1 MSDFSFPKNY
11 SEITLEYLNKVLEPK
26 FNSKIISFKK
36 GEEID
41 PGFTG
46 EVCKIIPEFK
56 EKNENL
62 PKCLV
67 LKFQTEN
74 QGIRNFMTKIKGYE
88 KEIKIYEI
96 LNSIKELNTP
106 KIFHS
111 EINKEGN
118 QYILIMEDLNERGLF
133 RIDKVNPFDLKTL
146 KLIVKYFAELHSY
159 FWGKEKQEKIEW
171 IKNYN
176 FGEYMKEFTIQNFDK
191 KKSYFIS
198 NNKNKLNDFLINTI
212 KNIKITELYEKIN
225 PDSENNKNRTTLLH
239 GDTQHGNLMINSDK
253 DKMAMIDW
261 QYINI
266 GLGLKDI
273 VLFIGIAL
281 DENNIKENDIQE
293 LKDLYINCLKEK
305 GIDYDKKIFEK
316 DWKNICLISL
326 CNIISASAEENIGN
340 DEQKRK
346 KYGDHL
352 AISENRFITFLLKQ
366 NLEIK
371 ND

>member
-1 MSDFSFPKNY
+1 MSDFLFPKNY

-26 FNSKIISFKK
+26 FNSKLISFKK
-36 GEEID
+36 GEEIN

-46 EVCKIIPEFK
+46 EVYKIIPEFG

-62 PKCLV
+62 PKSLV
-67 LKFQTEN
+67 IKFQTEN
-74 QGIRNFMTKIKGYE
+74 PNIRNFMAKIKGYD

-111 EINKEGN
+111 EINKEGTH
-118 QYILIMEDLNERGLF
+118 YLLIMEDLNEKGLF
-133 RIDKVNPFDLKTL
+133 RLEKEKPFDIKSL
-146 KLIVKYFAELHSY
+146 KLFVKYFADLHSH
-159 FWGKEKQEKIEW
+159 FWGKENQGKIEW

-212 KNIKITELYEKIN
+212 KNIKISELYETIN
-225 PDSENNKNRTTLLH
+225 PDSENNKNRITLLH
-239 GDTQHGNLMINSDK
+239 GDTQQGNLLINKHK

-273 VLFIGIAL
+273 VLFIGISL
-281 DENNIKENDIQE
+281 DEKNIKESDIQE

-305 GIDYDKKIFEK
+305 GINYDTKIFEE

-346 KYGDHL
+346 EYGDYL
-352 AISENRFITFLLKQ
+352 IISENRFITFLLKQ

-371 ND
+371 NV